1 MYLQII
7 LVLQQITNC
16 KLKLAFLTIL
26 LLITAPV
33 FLQRAV
39 FYAPTKVV
47 RFPKTMEGEKLNYR
61 FTIKNT
67 GDAPLTISGFEAE
80 CTCTDVQLPAMPIQ
94 PNETALIEVSFD
106 TRGKYFYQ
114 DRVIYFATNTKRK
127 REKLRFKVFVI
138 PKD

>member
-1 MYLQII
+1 MEYRQII
-7 LVLQQITNC
+7 LVHQPTIK
-16 KLKLAFLTIL
+16 KLKIVLVTIL
-26 LLITAPV
+26 VLITAPV

-39 FYAPTKVV
+39 FYAPIKVV
-47 RFPKTMEGEKLNYR
+47 RFPKTNEGEKLNYR

-67 GDAPLTISGFEAE
+67 GDAPLTIYGFEAE

-94 PNETALIEVSFD
+94 PKESTFIEVSFD

>member
-1 MYLQII
+1 MSLLII
-7 LVLQQITNC
+7 LVLQPTIN
-16 KLKLAFLTIL
+16 KLKIVITAIL
-26 LLITAPV
+26 LLIAAPV
-33 FLQRAV
+33 HLQRAV
-39 FYAPTKVV
+39 FYAPIKVV

-67 GDAPLTISGFEAE
+67 GDAPLIISGFEAE
-80 CTCTDVQLPAMPIQ
+80 CTCTDVKLPAMPIQ
-94 PNETALIEVSFD
+94 PNESEYIEVSFD
-106 TRGKYFYQ
+106 THGKYFYQ

>member
-1 MYLQII
+1 MVFLLII
-7 LVLQQITNC
+7 LVLQPTIN
-16 KLKLAFLTIL
+16 KLKIVITAIL

-33 FLQRAV
+33 HLQRAV
-39 FYAPTKVV
+39 FYAPIKVV
-47 RFPKTMEGEKLNYR
+47 RFPKTIEGEKLNYR
-61 FTIKNT
+61 FTIKNS
-67 GDAPLTISGFEAE
+67 GDVPLTIYGFEAE
-80 CTCTDVQLPAMPIQ
+80 CTCTDVILPAMPIQ
-94 PNETALIEVSFD
+94 PNDSEYIEVSFD